1 MTIWEYYSTPAG
13 NVKILMENYIKNM
26 LATFPANNIHGE
38 AATDRGSKA
47 LLWGEQ
53 EEPNHA
59 EQRQGNRV
67 SLQCGQAAILV

>member
-47 LLWGEQ
+47 LL
-53 EEPNHA
+53 
-59 EQRQGNRV
+59 
-67 SLQCGQAAILV
+67 